1 MRHGCIKRIKT
12 RLEKMQCVTSIPFS
26 ISTPFDS
33 SNENNVGVNFSAVT
47 NLFKPNIENGV
58 LIDISQGLR
67 KRWRKKRRD
76 VRQGPSKKEKQ
87 R

>member
-1 MRHGCIKRIKT
+1 
-12 RLEKMQCVTSIPFS
+12 MQCVTSIPFS

-67 KRWRKKRRD
+67 KRWRKKRRN
-76 VRQGPSKKEKQ
+76 VRQRPSKKEKQ

>member
-1 MRHGCIKRIKT
+1 
-12 RLEKMQCVTSIPFS
+12 MQCVTSIPFS

-47 NLFKPNIENGV
+47 NLFKLNIENGV

-67 KRWRKKRRD
+67 KRWRKKRRN
-76 VRQGPSKKEKQ
+76 VRQRPSKKEKQ

>member
-1 MRHGCIKRIKT
+1 MKRIKT
-12 RLEKMQCVTSIPFS
+12 RQEKMQCVTSIPFS

-33 SNENNVGVNFSAVT
+33 NNENNVGVNFSAVT
-47 NLFKPNIENGV
+47 NLFKSNIENSV

-67 KRWRKKRRD
+67 KRWKKKRKG